1 MKKKLMMVAVLLG
14 ALSLGACVDDNESQS
29 VTDLRNAKAAQ
40 LEALANLYNN
50 QAEAELIKA
59 NAQAKYNEALAR
71 YQEALAADQ
80 EFETQ
85 KAKDRYEA
93 ELEAIKLEAEN
104 RLLEAQIQAQKDQ
117 QEFLSLA
124 NDLLKDLY
132 NEYAAEASELGD
144 LKTNLNNQ
152 KLWLAQYK
160 AQAIAQDDYNAQQEA
175 YWNDLI
181 AEAEAKIKAYQEYEG
196 LDKADLQSQLWTLAE
211 QRTLAN
217 QTKLQKQQAENT
229 ARTAYT
235 DARGAFLYSNDAATL
250 KTVLAAKYLYENNI
264 NVVTSKDIDIDKDN
278 NIDVPYY
285 TLKGEAVVVSYR
297 QSLTSDLKTAK
308 DYLGAPKAGTT
319 AATGLYIN
327 LENAQAQLKAA
338 QDAKDQGLI
347 DTWTYQVASI
357 NDQITAAKE
366 DVTEAQAA
374 LDDFEAAIASFAG
387 DDLKAYDAAIEAFKT
402 SDVVTAYQKAIEESD
417 AADEAYN
424 DINAE
429 YIAVNDLYNV
439 GVDVDDEIA
448 NLNKDIAGWKQ
459 NIANLTNNSE
469 MDVQQAEDEIA
480 RLETQIEMQQAVVDL
495 AKENLD
501 NAIAAQDEEE
511 TPNTPAEDETPSEEQ
526 PAA

>member
-319 AATGLYIN
+319 GC
-327 LENAQAQLKAA
+327 
-338 QDAKDQGLI
+338 
-347 DTWTYQVASI
+347 
-357 NDQITAAKE
+357 
-366 DVTEAQAA
+366 
-374 LDDFEAAIASFAG
+374 AG
-387 DDLKAYDAAIEAFKT
+387 CQRPRFD
-402 SDVVTAYQKAIEESD
+402 
-417 AADEAYN
+417 
-424 DINAE
+424 
-429 YIAVNDLYNV
+429 
-439 GVDVDDEIA
+439 
-448 NLNKDIAGWKQ
+448 
-459 NIANLTNNSE
+459 
-469 MDVQQAEDEIA
+469 
-480 RLETQIEMQQAVVDL
+480 
-495 AKENLD
+495 
-501 NAIAAQDEEE
+501 
-511 TPNTPAEDETPSEEQ
+511 
-526 PAA
+526 